1 MYNSGLVCVVKSN
14 GKILREDKDV
24 CFLPFNSEYS
34 LLIKNLETRNVLAK
48 ISIDGQDVLDG
59 NSLIIHP
66 NTEIELEG
74 FMKGSIAKNKF
85 KFIKKTKEI
94 SDYRG
99 DKIDDGIIRI
109 EYQFEKIIPVVSSD
123 YYHYHYHNYYYPYP
137 WTIGTLT
144 LNDTTLPNSS
154 VTYTSSNCSVG
165 DVKNSSNEEK
175 GCVSVNNC
183 YFASMPQIDDGITV
197 KGSEIN
203 QNFTYGN
210 IGALEDTKRV
220 IILRLIGTKESG
232 KIVEKPLTIQSR
244 KLCPTCGKK
253 SKSHLKFCS
262 NCGTFLE

>member
-1 MYNSGLVCVVKSN
+1 MYNAGLVCVVKSN

-24 CFLPFNSEYS
+24 CFLPFNSEYT
-34 LLIKNLETRNVLAK
+34 LLIKNLETRKALIK

-59 NSLIIHP
+59 NSIIIHP

-74 FMKGSIAKNKF
+74 FMKGNAAKNKF

-99 DKIDDGIIRI
+99 DRIDDGIVRI
-109 EYQFEKIIPVVSSD
+109 EYQFEKEIISHSIS
-123 YYHYHYHNYYYPYP
+123 YY
-137 WTIGTLT
+137 
-144 LNDTTLPNSS
+144 
-154 VTYTSSNCSVG
+154 TYTTNPNFNLYGNNNSNGVF
-165 DVKNSSNEEK
+165 SN
-175 GCVSVNNC
+175 SVNNVCNNIESSSC
-183 YFASMPQIDDGITV
+183 YCISESQVQNDNGITV
-197 KGSEIN
+197 KGSEVN
-203 QNFTYGN
+203 QSFTYGN
-210 IGALEDTKRV
+210 IGCLEDNKRV

>member
-1 MYNSGLVCVVKSN
+1 MYNAGLVCVVKSN

-34 LLIKNLETRNVLAK
+34 LLIKNLETRNVLVK

-154 VTYTSSNCSVG
+154 VTYTSSNCF
-165 DVKNSSNEEK
+165 
-175 GCVSVNNC
+175 VNNC
-183 YFASMPQIDDGITV
+183 CTSIPQIDDGITV
-197 KGSEIN
+197 KGSEVN
-203 QNFTYGN
+203 QSFTYGN

-244 KLCPTCGKK
+244 KLCSTCGKK